1 MITVGL
7 TGSIGTGKSTVT
19 KYLLERGYKVIDADK
34 ISRDVVKKGE
44 IGYFKLIDYF
54 GKEIIDKEE
63 NIDRQKLSKI
73 VFSDKEKLEKLN
85 SILHPVII
93 DKISELENV
102 YKNKGEAIVFI
113 DAPLLIETKLY
124 ENVDKVVLITADEDI
139 QIKRIIKRDNI
150 DETKA
155 RKIINAQMS
164 FEEKRVFADFILKNN
179 ESRKKLFESLEIIL
193 QELVKV

>member
-102 YKNKGEAIVFI
+102 YKNKGEDIVFI

>member
-44 IGYFKLIDYF
+44 IGYFKLLDYF

-155 RKIINAQMS
+155 RRIINAQMS

>member
-1 MITVGL
+1 MIKVGL

-19 KYLLERGYKVIDADK
+19 KYLLEKGYKVIDADK

-44 IGYFKLIDYF
+44 IGYFRLIDYF

-63 NIDRQKLSKI
+63 NIDRKKLSKI

-85 SILHPVII
+85 SILHPII
-93 DKISELENV
+93 ISKIIELENK

-124 ENVDKVVLITADEDI
+124 ENVDKVVLITADEDV

-164 FEEKRVFADFILKNN
+164 FEEKSGFADFILKNN

>member
-44 IGYFKLIDYF
+44 VGYFKLLDYF

-93 DKISELENV
+93 DKISELENE

-139 QIKRIIKRDNI
+139 QIKRIVKRDNI

-164 FEEKRVFADFILKNN
+164 FEEKRFFADFILKNN

>member
-155 RKIINAQMS
+155 MKIINAQMS

>member
-34 ISRDVVKKGE
+34 ISRHVVKKGE
-44 IGYFKLIDYF
+44 IGYFKLLDYF

-155 RKIINAQMS
+155 RRIINAQMS